1 MKMFLF
7 FVFFSYIYKF
17 FLRKNTIKKKNIY
30 IFIMTRKKYQQY
42 KKSFTNNTNVD
53 DNENMKNTKTNLQSF
68 KSRLDDFC
76 Q

>member
-1 MKMFLF
+1 
-7 FVFFSYIYKF
+7 
-17 FLRKNTIKKKNIY
+17 
-30 IFIMTRKKYQQY
+30 MTRKKYQQY